1 MLKGRDRRPT
11 GECEVEFYSHEQ
23 ALEGMKYDKK
33 YIGTRY
39 IELFLMSEPDYQAG
53 HGSKTPPDNSML
65 SLGTLMTKDFSSSS
79 SNNPPNNNNN
89 NRNLNSLFTN
99 FDSFNSNG
107 IQPVPPPAPLSSL
120 PSIMPAAMSMSMA
133 NNPQGIAAASYSTN
147 INELLMAEMA
157 QKMFASAYSHFQ
169 QQQQQQQHQQQPS
182 GVRSA
187 NNYQSR
193 RF

>member
-23 ALEGMKYDKK
+23 ALEGMEYDKK

-39 IELFLMSEPDYQAG
+39 IELFLLSEPDYQTAA
-53 HGSKTPPDNSML
+53 GSKTPPDNML
-65 SLGTLMTKDFSSSS
+65 SLGTLMTKDFSSN
-79 SNNPPNNNNN
+79 NNPPSNN

-120 PSIMPAAMSMSMA
+120 PSIMPAAMSMSMP

-169 QQQQQQQHQQQPS
+169 QQQQQQHQQQQPS